1 MYIKVV
7 CLFTHPSIVRLSAHD
22 EVPSQEGNMGVASR
36 RGLRGGF
43 PRWMGLLRFPSS
55 EGWVLSP
62 EIFILSSRE
71 DSSNSPLDRGDFSNS
86 PLERGWG
93 CVYSLLNE
101 KRLNS
106 LYIKLGP
113 RQLHH
118 KSETHLTA
126 CRHLFIYPS
135 YLSQNR
141 DGDRGFGFGFVHGY
155 SNANDGAGF

>member
-36 RGLRGGF
+36 RGVWGGF

-55 EGWVLSP
+55 EGQGWVLSQ

-71 DSSNSPLDRGDFSNS
+71 DSSKSPLDRGGFANS

-93 CVYSLLNE
+93 GVF
-101 KRLNS
+101 
-106 LYIKLGP
+106 I
-113 RQLHH
+113 H
-118 KSETHLTA
+118 
-126 CRHLFIYPS
+126 CRTKK
-135 YLSQNR
+135 
-141 DGDRGFGFGFVHGY
+141 D
-155 SNANDGAGF
+155 